1 MATHAYQGVEEFC
14 ALTLGLV
21 GTDISLT
28 TCGFE
33 TVEEN
38 KEQVGSI
45 LRREESLYKK
55 KGQDYVW
62 SEAVASGPAVRRHNP
77 EAVILSCVKGTG
89 TGHSARALV
98 GERAR
103 L

>member
-62 SEAVASGPAVRRHNP
+62 SEAVA
-77 EAVILSCVKGTG
+77 
-89 TGHSARALV
+89 
-98 GERAR
+98 
-103 L
+103 